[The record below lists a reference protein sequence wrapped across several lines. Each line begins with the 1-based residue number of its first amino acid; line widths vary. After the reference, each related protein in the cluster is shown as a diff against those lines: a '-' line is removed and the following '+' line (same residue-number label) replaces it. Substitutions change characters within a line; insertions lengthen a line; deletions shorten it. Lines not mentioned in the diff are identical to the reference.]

1 MSAVTLGSGT
11 DVNLTDTP
19 LDVEVNVPDQPAAAM
34 SGAKAKAL
42 GGWAKAEL
50 E

>member
-1 MSAVTLGSGT
+1 MSAATLGSGT
-11 DVNLTDTP
+11 DMNLTDTP
-19 LDVEVNVPDQPAAAM
+19 LIVEVNVPDQPAAAM

-42 GGWAKAEL
+42 VGWARAEL

>member
-1 MSAVTLGSGT
+1 MTLGSGT
-11 DVNLTDTP
+11 DVNLTETP
-19 LDVEVNVPDQPAAAM
+19 LDVEVNVPDQPTAAM

-42 GGWAKAEL
+42 AGWARAEL